1 MDKEYYY
8 FSGELEDFEDLEREV
23 DRVEHLSNLFNPNEE
38 KLVDMCEDLLYTPL
52 KFQTEV
58 KK

>member
-8 FSGELEDFEDLEREV
+8 FSGELEDFEDLEREAE
-23 DRVEHLSNLFNPNEE
+23 RVEHLSNLFNPNEE
-38 KLVDMCEDLLYTPL
+38 KVLDICNDYLYNSL

>member
-38 KLVDMCEDLLYTPL
+38 KVLDICNEYLYNPL
-52 KFQTEV
+52 KFQTED